1 MSGGQPVN
9 PPKVLVVDDEAPFRH
24 LLRTSLAAEGYRV
37 IEAASGQE
45 ALARLR
51 DSAPDLCV
59 LDLGLPDID
68 GMDLIQRFRQAS
80 TVPIVVL
87 SSRTWEQSKIDALDL
102 GADDYVTKPF
112 AMGELAARLRTAL
125 RHRLQGHGAQ
135 PVLEIGDLAID
146 LMRGLV
152 SIGGAPVRLSAT
164 EYKLLKA
171 LALHAGRALTHRQIV
186 EAVWGARIE
195 HDPQYLRVYVRAL
208 RQKIEPDP
216 ARPTY
221 LLTEPGVGYR
231 LRPAE

>member
-1 MSGGQPVN
+1 MTASHPA
-9 PPKVLVVDDEAPFRH
+9 KILVVDDEPPFRH
-24 LLRTSLAAEGYRV
+24 LLRTSLAAEGYQV
-37 IEAASGQE
+37 IEAASGRE

-68 GMDLIQRFRQAS
+68 GIDLIQRFRQAS
-80 TVPIVVL
+80 TVPIIVL

-125 RHRLQGHGAQ
+125 RHRLQDHGAQ
-135 PVLEIGDLAID
+135 PVFAVADLSID
-146 LMRGLV
+146 LLRGLV
-152 SIGGAPVRLSAT
+152 TVGGQPVRLSAT

-171 LALHAGRALTHRQIV
+171 LALHAGKALTHRQIT
-186 EAVWGARIE
+186 EAVWGANVD

-208 RQKIEPDP
+208 RQKIEHDP
-216 ARPTY
+216 ARPTL

-231 LRPAE
+231 LRPSD

>member
-135 PVLEIGDLAID
+135 PVLEIGDLA
-146 LMRGLV
+146 
-152 SIGGAPVRLSAT
+152 
-164 EYKLLKA
+164 
-171 LALHAGRALTHRQIV
+171 
-186 EAVWGARIE
+186 AVG
-195 HDPQYLRVYVRAL
+195 
-208 RQKIEPDP
+208 
-216 ARPTY
+216 
-221 LLTEPGVGYR
+221 
-231 LRPAE
+231 

>member
-1 MSGGQPVN
+1 MTTPH
-9 PPKVLVVDDEAPFRH
+9 PPQILVVDDEPPFRH
-24 LLRTSLAAEGYRV
+24 LLQTSLTAEGYRV
-37 IEAASGQE
+37 IEAATGRE

-68 GMDLIQRFRQAS
+68 GIDLIQRFRQAS
-80 TVPIVVL
+80 TVPIIVL

-125 RHRLQGHGAQ
+125 RHRLQNHGAQ
-135 PVLEIGDLAID
+135 PVLEIAGLSID
-146 LMRGLV
+146 LIRGLV
-152 SIGGAPVRLSAT
+152 AVGGHAIRLSAT

-171 LALHAGRALTHRQIV
+171 LALHAGKALTHRQIV
-186 EAVWGARIE
+186 DAVWGPGIE

-221 LLTEPGVGYR
+221 IMTEPGVGYR
-231 LRPAE
+231 LRPSE

>member
-1 MSGGQPVN
+1 MSAGQTSN
-9 PPKVLVVDDEAPFRH
+9 PPKILVVDDEPPFRH
-24 LLRTSLAAEGYRV
+24 LLLTSLVAEGYRV
-37 IEAASGQE
+37 IEASSGQE

-51 DSAPDLCV
+51 DSSPDICV

-68 GMDLIQRFRQAS
+68 GIDLIQRIRQAT

-125 RHRLQGHGAQ
+125 RHRLQDHGAQ
-135 PVLEIGDLAID
+135 PVMDIGELSID

-152 SIGGAPVRLSAT
+152 TVGSQAVRLSAT

-171 LALHAGRALTHRQIV
+171 LALHAGKVLTHRQIV
-186 EAVWGARIE
+186 AAVWGPNID
-195 HDPQYLRVYVRAL
+195 HDPQYLRVYMRAL

-231 LRPAE
+231 MRSPI